1 MDERASYNADAK
13 ASGLYNDVAES
24 VGGWFG
30 DWFCGLTFGHGGEC
44 EAGTNWFDFGPG
56 QWAFTLFLIWFIWT
70 QLLKRG

>member
-1 MDERASYNADAK
+1 MAERASYNADAK

-56 QWAFTLFLIWFIWT
+56 QWSFTLFLIWFIWT